1 MTSLPARVISS
12 LTPLWIRSVG
22 SHEKAVCRQQNKQA
36 VSQSGLLWCDTSSGI
51 PNQEQLAA
59 ECLRRSPLPS
69 EVQNT
74 TDGIIS
80 IISGPPNSSDSSEM
94 DANEMHKIF
103 TWYHR
108 QCLSLTPSPRLEVR
122 QRLFTIECYERN
134 SNIIC
139 HFIKTKETHLM
150 KRPLQRV
157 TYHQRHMILRRLTAA
172 DVSAA
177 LKTPMKIKTV

>member
-1 MTSLPARVISS
+1 MIHEGRRFHHVFSLDADAILLVTMRCV
-12 LTPLWIRSVG
+12 LTTLSVG
-22 SHEKAVCRQQNKQA
+22 SHEKAVCRQRNKQA

-51 PNQEQLAA
+51 PNQEQLA
-59 ECLRRSPLPS
+59 
-69 EVQNT
+69 NT

-122 QRLFTIECYERN
+122 QRLFTIVN
-134 SNIIC
+134 NPLLSG
-139 HFIKTKETHLM
+139 HLS
-150 KRPLQRV
+150 
-157 TYHQRHMILRRLTAA
+157 TI
-172 DVSAA
+172 D
-177 LKTPMKIKTV
+177 